1 MGFFLKHVLLSSS
14 HDIGYEKWKFKMG
27 PSQTNFRTDGSIY
40 TMYLTENMHKY
51 YEQKARLEYTAD
63 IDEEHAS
70 FIALGRNRLS
80 L

>member
-1 MGFFLKHVLLSSS
+1 
-14 HDIGYEKWKFKMG
+14 MG